1 MDGLSID
8 QIQIF
13 LAVVD
18 QGSFSAAA
26 RHLNRAQSAV
36 TYTVRKLEE
45 QVGTALFDRSG
56 YRPALTEAGRALMP
70 RARRI
75 AEDIQIFRLQAR
87 GVAGGLEPELSFV
100 LDTMFP
106 MPPFLAL
113 LKTFRERY
121 PSIQPRIHV
130 ESMGAAVR
138 LILDGTCTLGIII
151 SFAGDGLGLRRVPL
165 LDVELAVV
173 AAPDHPLAQ
182 LSGPLT
188 PDVLRDHLQ
197 LVLTDRS
204 GLTGHRD
211 HGVYAAETWRLGDLG
226 AKHAMLRAGLGW
238 GSMPLHMVADDL
250 CQGRLVRLAT
260 TEWARTAQVPKVPTS
275 VACRSDRPIGPAAQ
289 WVMEHLAD
297 ITTRPPGELKP
308 SASTTQQAALIRPS
322 SAPNAKSAGIKR
334 RG

>member
-8 QIQIF
+8 QIQVF

-26 RHLNRAQSAV
+26 RHLNRAQSVV
-36 TYTVRKLEE
+36 TYTVRKLEQ
-45 QVGTALFDRSG
+45 QVGTALFDRSS
-56 YRPALTEAGRALMP
+56 YRPALTEAGRVLMP

-75 AEDIQIFRLQAR
+75 AEDIQTFRLQAR

-113 LKTFRERY
+113 LKTFRARY

-130 ESMGAAVR
+130 ESMGSAVR
-138 LILDGTCTLGIII
+138 LILDGTCTIGIII

-182 LSGPLT
+182 LPGPLT
-188 PDVLRDHLQ
+188 PDALRDHLQ

-211 HGVYAAETWRLGDLG
+211 HGVYATETWRLGDLG

-238 GSMPLHMVADDL
+238 GSMPLHMVAEDL
-250 CQGRLVRLAT
+250 CQGHLVRLAT

-289 WVMEHLAD
+289 WMMEHLAD
-297 ITTRPPGELKP
+297 ITTRPSGELKR
-308 SASTTQQAALIRPS
+308 SAATTLPATQKPHVPV
-322 SAPNAKSAGIKR
+322 PNAKNTGVRTSG
-334 RG
+334 